1 MCPQTVRAVRKEL
14 FGVSGVLA
22 SARETSIVA
31 VSAALYAVF
40 FFLSYLVAVPTFTI
54 LYLPVILLG
63 VFPVWFGVPGLIGSM
78 VGAVIGGLFVENLG
92 FLAWIELVT
101 TLIIYSLNWVLMPRN
116 SGEVWKAKRNVML
129 LSVYAL
135 TLFLGTSYILWQFT
149 AVGLFTTD
157 VAAVFLLPTFA
168 LNYVIQAA
176 VCPVLLRILSPRLRA
191 WGIYAGTF
199 WEWRQRSRKQKT
211 NTANSYASAGLS
223 QMWKRNC
230 RLPLLSRAMS
240 NSRGV
245 PECLRF

>member
-1 MCPQTVRAVRKEL
+1 
-14 FGVSGVLA
+14 VSGTLA

-63 VFPVWFGVPGLIGSM
+63 VFPVWFGLPGLIGSM
-78 VGAVIGGLFVENLG
+78 IGAVIGGLFVENLG

-101 TLIIYSLNWVLMPRN
+101 TLIIYSLNWILMPRN
-116 SGEVWKAKRNVML
+116 SGEVWKAKRNLTL

-149 AVGLFTTD
+149 AVGLFTPG
-157 VAAVFLLPTFA
+157 VAAAFMLPTFA

-176 VCPVLLRILSPRLRA
+176 VSPVLLRIISPRLKA

-199 WEWRQRSRKQKT
+199 WEWRQRRRKHKT
-211 NTANSYASAGLS
+211 NTTNFDASGSLS
-223 QMWKRNC
+223 QMRKRIC
-230 RLPLLSRAMS
+230 RLHLLSMAIS

-245 PECLRF
+245 PRCLRF